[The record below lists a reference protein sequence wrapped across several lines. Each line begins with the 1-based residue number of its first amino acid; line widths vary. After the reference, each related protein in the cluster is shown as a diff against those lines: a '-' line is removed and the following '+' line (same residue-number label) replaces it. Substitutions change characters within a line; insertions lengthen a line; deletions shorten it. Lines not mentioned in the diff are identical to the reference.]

1 MTATAVARDLY
12 EVDFENIVVA
22 DPGFTQDSDIKF
34 HNPRFSLGTKDAIGL
49 DRESMGE
56 LKESIRTQGL
66 FNPLVCR
73 RVNDEIILVA
83 GERRYRAIA
92 SLIQKNEVCFDPA
105 SEKYVP
111 AKELY
116 NKIQCRI
123 RKLNDIEALTEAFAE
138 NDRAKNIGEGATV
151 AFVKYLRQ
159 CGCTSDVILS
169 ITGKSISWLAD
180 TDLLV
185 GLDDKTFESLA
196 KNEINRSAALELVKI
211 EDIEERVARLEDA
224 RQRLN
229 ARIGKL
235 KASAT
240 KALQK
245 AKQKVELAEAE
256 ADVAKIIGEGS
267 EEAEEKISKAKQK
280 AKKKQ
285 EHVDKIDGKSKI
297 TTKDIRG
304 AAKDAGVEEKKPLT
318 SVKIRKMWLEPL
330 TAIIRKNFKDEEGEK
345 IEMNQDD
352 AHLTQLVVKSLMRGE
367 TDFIRVLK
375 QHERNRERRKDSK

>member
-1 MTATAVARDLY
+1 MNATAVARDLY
-12 EVDFENIVVA
+12 EVDFDSVIVA
-22 DPGFTQDSDIKF
+22 DPGFGKDSDVKF
-34 HNPRFSLGTKDAIGL
+34 HNPRFSLGTKDAVGL
-49 DRESMGE
+49 DRESMNE
-56 LKESIRTQGL
+56 LKESIRSQGL

-73 RVNDEIILVA
+73 QVDDSIILVA

-92 SLIQKNEVCFDPA
+92 SLIQKNELCFDPGTD
-105 SEKYVP
+105 KMVP

-116 NKIQCRI
+116 GKIQCRI

-151 AFVKYLRQ
+151 GFVKYLRNH
-159 CGCTSDVILS
+159 GCDSETILA

-185 GLDDKTFESLA
+185 GLDEKTFESLA

-211 EDIEERVARLEDA
+211 EDIEERVSRLEDA

-256 ADVAKIIGEGS
+256 ADVAKIVGEGS
-267 EEAEEKISKAKQK
+267 EEAEQKIAKAKQK
-280 AKKKQ
+280 AQKKQ
-285 EHVDKIDGKSKI
+285 EHVSKIDGKAKI

-318 SVKIRKMWLEPL
+318 SVKIRKMWLDPL
-330 TAIIRKNFKDEEGEK
+330 TNIIRKNFKDEEGES
-345 IEMNQDD
+345 IEMDQED
-352 AHLTQLVVKSLMRGE
+352 AHLTQLVVKSLMKGE
-367 TDFIRVLK
+367 ADFMRVLR
-375 QHERNRERRKDSK
+375 QHERNRERRNSK